1 MYDILNIK
9 ELDEFIYH
17 NKNKVIML
25 YFGAIWC
32 GPCKKLKD
40 KLTDSSELINMP
52 DLTICYIDIEIAE
65 NKEIVDIYNV
75 TNLPTIFFINL
86 NENNEVEII
95 NKIIGYDWVGIQ
107 FAYNRIK
114 NMCL

>member
-1 MYDILNIK
+1 MLDINDIK
-9 ELDEFIYH
+9 ELNEFIYS
-17 NKNKVIML
+17 NKNNIIML

-40 KLTDSSELINMP
+40 KLTDERELKELP
-52 DLTICYIDIEIAE
+52 DLAICYIDIDIEE
-65 NKEIVDIYNV
+65 NKEIVDIYEV

-95 NKIIGYDWVGIQ
+95 DNIIGYDWIGIK
-107 FAYNRIK
+107 FAYDKINK
-114 NMCL
+114 KCL